1 MKRFTFWNACLWF
14 SFLIVVTQSAGVTIT
29 GDIKVSTFS
38 SDGETLVDQGT
49 YSFQVSGD
57 GHKWS
62 MRVEYG
68 EQYHELNG
76 SDGTNTWTVNCNS
89 DAEFRKVFGA
99 RADRAT
105 YPATVALVPC
115 PFAATSAGRV
125 VWLALAS
132 SSLFATNSSPF
143 IPALWGEPVSDPIPN
158 AIETSRA
165 EFIEGSPRLPSRL
178 EFFFSSRKL
187 LENPR
192 FSPYMSTS
200 IPEST
205 IKSAMTK
212 VKDVEGHRIGLYT
225 VVATTNF
232 EGETF
237 PLSFQL
243 DVFARDPAKK
253 RQMYFGTVR
262 NLAGTNSLEFLAE
275 RFHRGLSVQDQRFRD
290 QSREIDMIR
299 YPMTN
304 GFWLETNDPALVK
317 LMQRQQ
323 AGIVPNSKGTTR
335 AVRAAFAVFIA
346 ATLFPLAFLLRN
358 RVRRRP

>member
-115 PFAATSAGRV
+115 PFAADYPRH
-125 VWLALAS
+125 
-132 SSLFATNSSPF
+132 FA
-143 IPALWGEPVSDPIPN
+143 
-158 AIETSRA
+158 
-165 EFIEGSPRLPSRL
+165 
-178 EFFFSSRKL
+178 
-187 LENPR
+187 
-192 FSPYMSTS
+192 
-200 IPEST
+200 
-205 IKSAMTK
+205 
-212 VKDVEGHRIGLYT
+212 
-225 VVATTNF
+225 VAD
-232 EGETF
+232 
-237 PLSFQL
+237 Q
-243 DVFARDPAKK
+243 VF
-253 RQMYFGTVR
+253 
-262 NLAGTNSLEFLAE
+262 LEFLL
-275 RFHRGLSVQDQRFRD
+275 FFRGDVNEL
-290 QSREIDMIR
+290 EIH
-299 YPMTN
+299 PE
-304 GFWLETNDPALVK
+304 G
-317 LMQRQQ
+317 
-323 AGIVPNSKGTTR
+323 
-335 AVRAAFAVFIA
+335 
-346 ATLFPLAFLLRN
+346 
-358 RVRRRP
+358 